1 MLLQEHYARQACKEI
16 ELNNPKI
23 EIDHLKGETII
34 DNKTYGIVFPKS
46 LIEYCKGLWSERT
59 NEFYFKGVINGKRE
73 WIKQYSNVYESDR
86 GRNTKLKYSLDKEY
100 YTSLA
105 ETKFALSPTGGCDWS
120 YRMFESIACGAIPI
134 LGDNDIDIFIKDY
147 KYFRH
152 SDQKKYNI
160 EDANNNY
167 KILLKNI
174 TI

>member
-16 ELNNPKI
+16 KLNNPKI
-23 EIDHLKGETII
+23 EIYHLKGETII
-34 DNKTYGIVFPKS
+34 NNKTYGIVFPKS

-100 YTSLA
+100 YKSLA

-120 YRMFESIACGAIPI
+120 YRMFEAMACGAIPI
-134 LGDNDIDIFIKDY
+134 LGDNDIDVFIKDY

-152 SDQKKYNI
+152 SDKKKYDI
-160 EDANNNY
+160 EDVHYNY
-167 KILLKNI
+167 EMLLKKVI
-174 TI
+174 L